1 MNEYIVF
8 QLFIDILLF
17 AIIIAYVVK
26 DGRKDGGKA
35 QKKEMPD
42 IEELREL
49 VDEFQSA
56 VNKSERTARDLD
68 DQLSARRDALEALKV
83 IKPSERMEE
92 NRSEAAAETKPARNM
107 STDER
112 KRTIKHL
119 RQQGVSKEEIAN
131 QLSVPLSEVEL
142 ILKMAGGV
150 D

>member
-26 DGRKDGGKA
+26 DGGKA
-35 QKKEMPD
+35 QKKEMPGM
-42 IEELREL
+42 EELRDL

-68 DQLSARRDALEALKV
+68 NQLRARRDALEALKV

>member
-26 DGRKDGGKA
+26 DGGKA

-42 IEELREL
+42 IEELRDL
-49 VDEFQSA
+49 VEEFQSA
-56 VNKSERTARDLD
+56 VDKSERTARDLD
-68 DQLSARRDALEALKV
+68 DQLRARRDALEALKV
-83 IKPSERMEE
+83 IKPTGRMEE
-92 NRSEAAAETKPARNM
+92 NRPEAAAQTNPATNM

-112 KRTIKHL
+112 KRRIKLL